1 MTTDQPRQDSLYLYC
16 ISWRDLIPAL
26 NFVWMIVGPVMRPT
40 DTPSIDS
47 RKACRKR
54 GVSWW
59 ACRGFVS
66 KVEAF
71 VRGRGAP
78 RTIVDPD
85 RQARLGQVRSFPA
98 KMMKANDDS
107 SRLIIDTS
115 LYLIP
120 RVKFSL
126 LNPTTSLLFF
136 SLSKR
141 IRNSSY
147 PKIRLVYIYIFIRAS
162 CDIYIYIDIEN
173 SRLLKRLEFEDRE
186 TIHKTLTT
194 SLPTSHPN
202 RRTSVSHSRLKGVE
216 MKGKAVVER
225 IRANRT
231 KRKS

>member
-1 MTTDQPRQDSLYLYC
+1 MINWAHREKVGSARSRYIIGDYIVLLMEILNLSWNSMNFNIVGPRNPEKSALNPIKLRSSGRKRSGLFHWKACNFLNSSVILEEEKRKKRRKFLASNSKISNFPVGTNHRWRPINRDEIPSTYTV
-16 ISWRDLIPAL
+16 SWRDLIPAL

-98 KMMKANDDS
+98 KMMKVNDDS

-115 LYLIP
+115 PLI
-120 RVKFSL
+120 
-126 LNPTTSLLFF
+126 
-136 SLSKR
+136 
-141 IRNSSY
+141 Y
-147 PKIRLVYIYIFIRAS
+147 PV
-162 CDIYIYIDIEN
+162 
-173 SRLLKRLEFEDRE
+173 
-186 TIHKTLTT
+186 
-194 SLPTSHPN
+194 
-202 RRTSVSHSRLKGVE
+202 
-216 MKGKAVVER
+216 
-225 IRANRT
+225 
-231 KRKS
+231 